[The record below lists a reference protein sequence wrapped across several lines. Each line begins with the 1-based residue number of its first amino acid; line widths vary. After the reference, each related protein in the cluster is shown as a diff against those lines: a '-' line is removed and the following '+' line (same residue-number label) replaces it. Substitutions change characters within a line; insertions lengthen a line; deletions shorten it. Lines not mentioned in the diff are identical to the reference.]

1 MVDGRFT
8 IAGPGSFTR
17 PGLNGPMRTGKLSI
31 SRGYQFGESAA
42 AMPRLVLV
50 PRSDD
55 RPPPK
60 PARAASAA
68 APAPAPPVCE
78 EYRPAHDRLAALE
91 RLARLHKQ
99 NMLSA
104 EEFAA
109 EKARILNPLG
119 DELVLRET
127 GLPEP
132 LAANRPLLPHR
143 GPSLL
148 GRLMSWKFVPVGLA
162 AGIGLSFASQ
172 PQETM
177 RFFDEAL
184 RLLGV

>member
-1 MVDGRFT
+1 MVDARFT

-17 PGLNGPMRTGKLSI
+17 LVLNGRMRTGKLSI

-55 RPPPK
+55 RPPAK
-60 PARAASAA
+60 PARAAPTAA
-68 APAPAPPVCE
+68 VPVCE

-99 NMLSA
+99 GMLCA

-109 EKARILNPLG
+109 EKARILNPPAG
-119 DELVLRET
+119 ELVLRE
-127 GLPEP
+127 
-132 LAANRPLLPHR
+132 AAAAGPADAERPPRPHR

-148 GRLMSWKFVPVGLA
+148 GRLLSWRFVPVGIV
-162 AGIGLSFASQ
+162 AGLGLSFASQ

>member
-1 MVDGRFT
+1 
-8 IAGPGSFTR
+8 
-17 PGLNGPMRTGKLSI
+17 
-31 SRGYQFGESAA
+31 
-42 AMPRLVLV
+42 VLV

-55 RPPPK
+55 
-60 PARAASAA
+60 
-68 APAPAPPVCE
+68 
-78 EYRPAHDRLAALE
+78 RPAHDRLAALE

-99 NMLSA
+99 GMLSA

-109 EKARILNPLG
+109 EKARILNPPVDG
-119 DELVLRET
+119 RVASD
-127 GLPEP
+127 GGPAEP
-132 LAANRPLLPHR
+132 TDAERPPPHR

-148 GRLMSWKFVPVGLA
+148 GRLLSWRFVPVGVI
-162 AGIGLSFASQ
+162 AGLGLSFASQ